1 MSFAAE
7 GASGAKCVWGY
18 RGSRSKLSRGK
29 CSREE
34 EKAPGGESGEGE
46 VLEVPEWPGQW
57 RRQELPETGKKTSL
71 GRMRARGAPL
81 GWPEVACVLGG
92 VRGPL
97 FIARPSRFAA
107 AGDKNG
113 GEPPLYAA
121 GRCGGGWLAPGAN
134 DDHYTVERGEL
145 ARCGGLGGAA
155 LGGGGCGRG
164 HAAKRL

>member
-1 MSFAAE
+1 M
-7 GASGAKCVWGY
+7 
-18 RGSRSKLSRGK
+18 
-29 CSREE
+29 
-34 EKAPGGESGEGE
+34 
-46 VLEVPEWPGQW
+46 
-57 RRQELPETGKKTSL
+57 
-71 GRMRARGAPL
+71 
-81 GWPEVACVLGG
+81 LGG

-113 GEPPLYAA
+113 GEPPLCAA
-121 GRCGGGWLAPGAN
+121 ERRGGGWLAPGAN

-155 LGGGGCGRG
+155 HGGGGCGCG